1 MWLLFLEIFNS
12 GINVQWMWYYPK
24 NNKKVSSPIA
34 LLPMRWSWL
43 LQPMLSNGINHF
55 YLDEYKSE
63 EISRKEA
70 KNNSTLIIK
79 VKHSKRLKPRTTPNS
94 IKTGSEKRCMHW
106 QSYLLLIHIW
116 YVWILKTQSLD
127 FGRTH

>member
-1 MWLLFLEIFNS
+1 MVLI
-12 GINVQWMWYYPK
+12 
-24 NNKKVSSPIA
+24 IA
-34 LLPMRWSWL
+34 THT
-43 LQPMLSNGINHF
+43 MLSNGINYF

-94 IKTGSEKRCMHW
+94 IKTEVRKDAC
-106 QSYLLLIHIW
+106 
-116 YVWILKTQSLD
+116 T
-127 FGRTH
+127 GRVISSWFIYGTCEF